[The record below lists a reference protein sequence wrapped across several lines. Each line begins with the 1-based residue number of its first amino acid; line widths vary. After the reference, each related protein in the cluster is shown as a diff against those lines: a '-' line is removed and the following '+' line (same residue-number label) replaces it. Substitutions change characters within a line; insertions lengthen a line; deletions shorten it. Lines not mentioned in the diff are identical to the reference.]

1 MAVGILLR
9 LLVMARS
16 AADEPKPLH
25 ALRDANSCPPQ
36 LDFGAAA
43 PAATL
48 LPPATAAPLGCD
60 DCCYELLPEHFAAV
74 AGYQNRP
81 TPYKSKT
88 PPIVCG
94 SSVSPRSP
102 ALPAADCWFPA
113 LEPCEHFV
121 FAIKQ
126 GDELRTPNADCET
139 AQKRW
144 LTAMSGPW
152 QSALG
157 WPTKWPTVSLGGPAT
172 WDGKAGSAHLVIVMT
187 RKGWLLAGR
196 KDIGGFDWVEE
207 ERCTRGVECRQVCE
221 DVAVAELEGVE
232 ATGEQAALRSAM
244 LQQRVRREGGEHRGV
259 DTCAN
264 QQQNK
269 WPSGEMPWPWARA
282 RGLLAPACPGPDC
295 AVRNGH
301 PLLLNWHGALNWQ
314 DRAAVAD
321 AMKRLEVEDNEWTRV
336 DECMHSMGDV
346 AYLGGTCESK
356 WWISDEEDWTGSTL
370 RRSMTAAVHD
380 DENYENK
387 PVEWTW
393 EARARGESSRA
404 GDPSPPTSDGPERRS
419 WETRWE
425 RSLSEGLT
433 EAAAKMELRFYQ
445 KLVREALWDSEI
457 HRLCG
462 FCLKG
467 TEWDE
472 SIRETITPPHWGAHG
487 QTFLSKVERGEVA
500 AVSRNVPP
508 SL

>member
-9 LLVMARS
+9 LLMMARS

-196 KDIGGFDWVEE
+196 KDIGGFGWVEE
-207 ERCTRGVECRQVCE
+207 ERCTRGV
-221 DVAVAELEGVE
+221 DAVGHEVLAPLAPRVHPDPGD
-232 ATGEQAALRSAM
+232 GYLLAAHRSASCPSSTTGF
-244 LQQRVRREGGEHRGV
+244 QRQIVRSWR
-259 DTCAN
+259 
-264 QQQNK
+264 
-269 WPSGEMPWPWARA
+269 
-282 RGLLAPACPGPDC
+282 
-295 AVRNGH
+295 
-301 PLLLNWHGALNWQ
+301 
-314 DRAAVAD
+314 
-321 AMKRLEVEDNEWTRV
+321 
-336 DECMHSMGDV
+336 
-346 AYLGGTCESK
+346 
-356 WWISDEEDWTGSTL
+356 
-370 RRSMTAAVHD
+370 
-380 DENYENK
+380 
-387 PVEWTW
+387 
-393 EARARGESSRA
+393 
-404 GDPSPPTSDGPERRS
+404 DPSS
-419 WETRWE
+419 
-425 RSLSEGLT
+425 
-433 EAAAKMELRFYQ
+433 AA
-445 KLVREALWDSEI
+445 S
-457 HRLCG
+457 
-462 FCLKG
+462 
-467 TEWDE
+467 
-472 SIRETITPPHWGAHG
+472 S
-487 QTFLSKVERGEVA
+487 
-500 AVSRNVPP
+500 
-508 SL
+508 